1 MTDLRT
7 CLLGRWMHSHEE
19 DTDTT
24 EIYRP
29 AEYAFP
35 PARGRTG
42 YEFLPDGQ
50 AVYLGIAAAD
60 GSTYVRGRWQ
70 LEASDR
76 VSVTMEDPRIKSVVL
91 RVLGCAPDKLVL
103 SR

>member
-7 CLLGRWMHSHEE
+7 CLPGRWMHSQEE
-19 DTDTT
+19 DTEGT
-24 EIYRP
+24 EVYRP
-29 AEYAFP
+29 ADFAFP

-42 YEFLPDGQ
+42 YEFKADGQ

-60 GSTYVRGRWQ
+60 GSTYVPGRWE
-70 LEASDR
+70 LETADR
-76 VSVTMEDPRIKSVVL
+76 VSIKTEDGRTQPLVL
-91 RVLGCAPDKLVL
+91 RVLECTPGKLVL